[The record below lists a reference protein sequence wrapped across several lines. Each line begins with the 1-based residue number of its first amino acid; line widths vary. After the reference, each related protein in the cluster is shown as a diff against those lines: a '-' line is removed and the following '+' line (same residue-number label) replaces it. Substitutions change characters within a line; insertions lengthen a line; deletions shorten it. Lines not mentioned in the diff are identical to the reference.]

1 MNNAQPGTLLIVD
14 DTPHNIKL
22 LFEFL
27 NNYGF
32 EILVAEDGK
41 DALEI
46 AQEEQPNL
54 ILLDVLMPGMDGFE
68 TCRYLK
74 DNPNTHNIPVI
85 FMTAL
90 SDTLNKVKA
99 FKLGAVD
106 YITKPF
112 QQEEVLARV
121 NTHLTI
127 RYLQKELETQ
137 KEALQQLNQEL
148 ERLATLD
155 SLTKLANRRRLDEY
169 LQREWRRAL
178 REQIPLSL
186 ILCDIDYFKP
196 YNDTYGHQAGDDC
209 LQQVAEAINHAASRP
224 GDLAARYGGE
234 EFTVI
239 LPNTPGEGAMR
250 VAYLIQNH
258 LQSLKLIHP
267 NSEVNPYVTL
277 SMGVSST
284 IPTTTGSPD
293 TLIQMAD
300 RALYEAKEQGRN
312 RIIFKVG
319 S

>member
-1 MNNAQPGTLLIVD
+1 MNNAHAGTLLIVD

-46 AQEEQPNL
+46 AQEEQPSL

-74 DNPNTHNIPVI
+74 DNSDTHSIPVI

-127 RYLQKELETQ
+127 RYLQTELETQ
-137 KEALQQLNQEL
+137 KEALQKANQEL
-148 ERLATLD
+148 QRLATLD
-155 SLTKLANRRRLDEY
+155 SLTQLANRRRLDEY
-169 LQREWRRAL
+169 LQREWRRAY

-186 ILCDIDYFKP
+186 IFCDIDYFKL
-196 YNDTYGHQAGDDC
+196 YNDGYGHQAGDDC
-209 LQQVAEAINHAASRP
+209 LQQVAEAINHAVNRP
-224 GDLAARYGGE
+224 SDLAARYGGE
-234 EFTVI
+234 EFTVV
-239 LPNTPGEGAMR
+239 LPNTPIDGAMR
-250 VAYLIQNH
+250 VAHLIQSY
-258 LQSLKLIHP
+258 LQTLKLIHP
-267 NSEVNPYVTL
+267 NSKVSPYVTL
-277 SMGVSST
+277 SMGVTSI
-284 IPTTTGSPD
+284 IPTTTNSLD
-293 TLIQMAD
+293 VLIQIAD
-300 RALYEAKEQGRN
+300 LALYEAKAQGRN
-312 RIIFKVG
+312 RIISKN
-319 S
+319 

>member
-1 MNNAQPGTLLIVD
+1 MNNAQAGTLLIVD

-46 AQEEQPNL
+46 AQEEQPSL

-74 DNPNTHNIPVI
+74 DNADTHNIPVI

-137 KEALQQLNQEL
+137 KEALQKANQEL
-148 ERLATLD
+148 QRLATLD
-155 SLTKLANRRRLDEY
+155 SLTQLANRRRLDEY
-169 LQREWRRAL
+169 LQREWRRAF

-186 ILCDIDYFKP
+186 IFCDIDYFKL
-196 YNDTYGHQAGDDC
+196 YNDDYGHQAGDDC
-209 LQQVAEAINHAASRP
+209 LQQVAEAINLAVNRP
-224 GDLAARYGGE
+224 SDLAARYGGE
-234 EFTVI
+234 EFTVV
-239 LPNTPGEGAMR
+239 LPNTPSEGAMR
-250 VAYLIQNH
+250 VAQLIQSY
-258 LQSLKLIHP
+258 LQTLKLIHP
-267 NSEVNPYVTL
+267 NSKVNPYVTL
-277 SMGVSST
+277 SMGVSTT
-284 IPTTTGSPD
+284 IPTTTNSLD
-293 TLIQMAD
+293 ALIQVAD
-300 RALYEAKEQGRN
+300 RALYEAKAQGRN
-312 RIIFKVG
+312 RIIFKT
-319 S
+319 SS

>member
-1 MNNAQPGTLLIVD
+1 MNNAQAGTLLIVD

-46 AQEEQPNL
+46 AQEEQPSL

-74 DNPNTHNIPVI
+74 DNQDTHHIPVI

-127 RYLQKELETQ
+127 RYLQTELETQ
-137 KEALQQLNQEL
+137 KEALQKANQEL
-148 ERLATLD
+148 QRLATLD
-155 SLTKLANRRRLDEY
+155 SLTQLANRRRLDEY
-169 LQREWRRAL
+169 LQREWRRAF

-186 ILCDIDYFKP
+186 IFCDIDYFKL
-196 YNDTYGHQAGDDC
+196 YNDSYGHQAGDDC
-209 LQQVAEAINHAASRP
+209 LQQVAEAINLAVNRP
-224 GDLAARYGGE
+224 SDLAARYGGE
-234 EFTVI
+234 EFTVV

-250 VAYLIQNH
+250 VAQLIQSY
-258 LQSLKLIHP
+258 LQTLKLIHP
-267 NSEVNPYVTL
+267 NSKVGPYVTL

-284 IPTTTGSPD
+284 IPTITNSLEN
-293 TLIQMAD
+293 LIQVAD
-300 RALYEAKEQGRN
+300 LALYEAKAQGRN
-312 RIIFKVG
+312 RIIFKTG